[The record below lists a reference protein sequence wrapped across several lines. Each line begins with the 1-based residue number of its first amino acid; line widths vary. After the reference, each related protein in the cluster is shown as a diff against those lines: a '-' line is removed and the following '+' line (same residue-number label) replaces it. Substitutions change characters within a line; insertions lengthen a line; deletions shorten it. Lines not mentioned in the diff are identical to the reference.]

1 MRKTLLVVIVSLLA
15 LGVGLYV
22 VVVRPVVAPSDEA
35 PVVEA
40 ALVKPDVVLLADVNV
55 KEAVFLEKWF
65 LGSPVFD
72 AADGRPLPATQ
83 ERTLLG
89 HLRAANVDPR
99 RDIDQLFY
107 ALYPAD
113 DAGLR
118 QAIVLL
124 GRFHPAAVGD
134 YLARELHGVR
144 RVVSGRDSYEI
155 TTRDLTTCEPAS
167 TWMVTVDS
175 KWILVADAGSHAAL
189 LPRLTGTPDDA
200 GTALGWWR
208 PLAGAD
214 VLGLAGWD
222 PNQLHSAVTQPILKA
237 SADAVAAEATGVQ
250 RVYLGLGVKPIPP
263 QGRLRFVIDAQDATR
278 VGQQLAAFRHAVD
291 ESRARWAETMPT
303 VAALYSSL
311 QVRSE
316 GGRTAIEF
324 TVDRALAANL
334 QQLVNELIAAAF
346 GGLGLH
352 PTTPDSGPPAEQ
364 LDPHPAVFQQSLA
377 ASTLPGYDAKAQLAE
392 DVDQAEGPF
401 GLRIES
407 MRLGSTPEV
416 GLELAV
422 DAFSGPIPNL
432 VGDDTH
438 VRLFVDSVKST
449 AGRELLRAEDCGKER
464 NALPAPFDSIAFG
477 RLKAEKIVRLVPEA
491 DPKALQSVSG
501 RVELRLPT
509 RTEVVTVP
517 RGERGTIRRYGA
529 TFVASKMEGGSVS
542 FQTGGDTDRVLLFR
556 ALNGRGQPLAS
567 QGGYSGH
574 FLFGEGIS
582 GEKDYAGEVDRVE
595 VVFAADTQTLAFP
608 FTLTKMSPTAKGSAF
623 PDRTP
628 PFHPYG
634 YEAMRA
640 DQSLAGRRGPGQDSW
655 KRLSPPAKPESHES
669 LALLEPFELYF
680 DRAQAFYALKLDFTL
695 RSPDLPNF
703 QSAFSVGQLRL
714 TRIELKDGTAVEPP
728 TSGDPAEPPSML
740 RSKWDTTVRFT
751 DTPKDGALATP
762 LSLFINTKAK
772 PEELKTLRGIL
783 TVQFPKT
790 FDTLRLDD
798 LTVGRKAQLGD
809 MTVTVLKQGR
819 KSLTLET
826 SRDGDSVVYIR
837 LLNADGQAV
846 TFFGPQTAALPG
858 GAQTFELSPLGAYDT
873 AEVIVA
879 RDRDT
884 KSYAFVLTGG

>member
-1 MRKTLLVVIVSLLA
+1 MRKTLLVVIAGLLA

-35 PVVEA
+35 PIVEG

-72 AADGRPLPATQ
+72 AADGRPLPAQ

-99 RDIDQLFY
+99 RDLDQLFY

-134 YLARELHGVR
+134 YLARELHGIP

-155 TTRDLTTCEPAS
+155 TTRDLTTCQPSSA
-167 TWMVTVDS
+167 WMVTVDS
-175 KWILVADAGSHAAL
+175 KWILVADASSHSAL
-189 LPRLTGTPDDA
+189 LPRLTGAPDDA

-208 PLAGAD
+208 PLARAD
-214 VLGLAGWD
+214 VLGLAVWD
-222 PNQLHSAVTQPILKA
+222 PNQLRSAVTQPILKA
-237 SADAVAAEATGVQ
+237 SADAVTAEAAGVQ
-250 RVYLGLGVKPIPP
+250 RVYLGLGVKPVPP

-278 VGQQLAAFRHAVD
+278 VGQQLAAFEHALD
-291 ESRARWAETMPT
+291 ESRARWADTMPT

-324 TVDRALAANL
+324 TVDRTVAANL

-352 PTTPDSGPPAEQ
+352 PATPASGPPAEQ
-364 LDPHPAVFQQSLA
+364 LDSHPAVFQPSLA
-377 ASTLPGYDAKAQLAE
+377 ASTLPGYDSKAQFAE

-407 MRLGSTPEV
+407 IRLGSTPEV

-438 VRLFVDSVKST
+438 VRLF
-449 AGRELLRAEDCGKER
+449 
-464 NALPAPFDSIAFG
+464 G

-501 RVELRLPT
+501 HVELRLPT

-517 RGERGTIRRYGA
+517 RGERGTIIRRYGA
-529 TFVASKMEGGSVS
+529 TFLASKVAGGKVS
-542 FQTGGDTDRVLLFR
+542 FRTGGDTDRVLLFR
-556 ALNGRGQPLAS
+556 ALNGKGQPLAS

-608 FTLTKMSPTAKGSAF
+608 FTLTKMSLTGTGNAF

-628 PFHPYG
+628 PFRPYG

-655 KRLSPPAKPESHES
+655 KRLSAPVKPESHQS

-762 LSLFINTKAK
+762 LSLFVNTKAK

-879 RDRDT
+879 HDRDT
-884 KSYAFVLTGG
+884 KSYAFVLTAG